1 MNMDNN
7 SAENTPL
14 FQAAYKLYLV
24 WHVRC
29 QLINKKE
36 RFAIGQK
43 TENLLLD
50 LITLIVTAY
59 HTKGPAVK
67 KETLFRA
74 NAIMECIKIIM
85 RLAKDVKILDRKLY
99 IEYEAR
105 LQEMGK
111 MLGGWIRQTQNSPS
125 K

>member
-1 MNMDNN
+1 MDNN
-7 SAENTPL
+7 ITAHDTPI
-14 FQAAYKLYLV
+14 FQTTYKLYLA

-29 QLINKKE
+29 QLIPKKE

-43 TENLLLD
+43 TENLLLE

-59 HTKGPAVK
+59 HTKNLALK
-67 KETLFRA
+67 RETLFRA
-74 NAIMECIKIIM
+74 NTAMECVKVLM
-85 RLAKDVKILDRKLY
+85 RLAKDIKALDQRLY
-99 IEYEAR
+99 IEYESQ
-105 LQEMGK
+105 LQEIGK